1 MGRSRRPKQG
11 AVLRGKKD
19 RQKARIGKNMLS
31 LSFLIL
37 PSLAAASIL
46 PIKFDFGDS
55 AKSRPSLRSVQQ
67 CEGHE
72 NDALVLISGTTPDE
86 ICMPGNTVINM
97 HTLIRED
104 LPTDLTL
111 NLDLHK
117 ITPFPMTV
125 PCLNGVGSCEYELCP
140 MIEDMAD
147 TVCPSFPENQPC
159 GCPLLMG
166 EMHLE
171 GIEMPVQD
179 MGPILGEV
187 MKGSYRAT
195 ATLYG
200 ASNKDKILGCIE
212 FTFKLD
218 TC

>member
-1 MGRSRRPKQG
+1 MGRRRRPKQG
-11 AVLRGKKD
+11 T
-19 RQKARIGKNMLS
+19 KARIGQKERIGKKMLS
-31 LSFLIL
+31 LSFVIL

-72 NDALVLISGTTPDE
+72 NDDLVLISGTTPDE

-97 HTLIRED
+97 HTSIRED

-166 EMHLE
+166 DAPGGNRDASARHGADSWRGDE
-171 GIEMPVQD
+171 GIVQGHCD
-179 MGPILGEV
+179 ALWSLKQGQNSWLH
-187 MKGSYRAT
+187 
-195 ATLYG
+195 
-200 ASNKDKILGCIE
+200 
-212 FTFKLD
+212 
-218 TC
+218 

>member
-1 MGRSRRPKQG
+1 MGPN
-11 AVLRGKKD
+11 
-19 RQKARIGKNMLS
+19 QKNNPHQSSNNKMQLTF
-31 LSFLIL
+31 FLL

-46 PIKFDFGDS
+46 PIKFDFGS
-55 AKSRPSLRSVQQ
+55 SLKSHPSLKSVKQ

-72 NDALVLISGTTPDE
+72 NDALFLINGTTPDE
-86 ICMPGNTVINM
+86 ICMPGTTVINM
-97 HTLIRED
+97 HTQIRED

-147 TVCPSFPENQPC
+147 TVCPSFPESQPC
-159 GCPLLMG
+159 GCPLLAG
-166 EMHLE
+166 EMRLE

-187 MKGSYRAT
+187 MKYRTGPLRRFMEPQTRTKFLVALSSLLSL
-195 ATLYG
+195 TLV
-200 ASNKDKILGCIE
+200 
-212 FTFKLD
+212 
-218 TC
+218 

>member
-1 MGRSRRPKQG
+1 MGSPSSELHYTRTPAPTTMLLLTLLATSASASVLPLTFSFGSR
-11 AVLRGKKD
+11 
-19 RQKARIGKNMLS
+19 N
-31 LSFLIL
+31 
-37 PSLAAASIL
+37 
-46 PIKFDFGDS
+46 
-55 AKSRPSLRSVQQ
+55 PSLRMVKQ
-67 CEGHE
+67 CEGHDD
-72 NDALVLISGTTPDE
+72 DALVLLEGSTPDR
-86 ICMPGNTVINM
+86 ICMPGTTEINM

-117 ITPFPMTV
+117 VTPFPMTV

-147 TVCPSFPENQPC
+147 TVCPSFPEGQPC
-159 GCPLLMG
+159 GCPLLAG

-195 ATLYG
+195 AMLYG
-200 ASNKDKILGCIE
+200 ASAPDKTLGCIE
-212 FTFKLD
+212 FTFTLN

>member
-1 MGRSRRPKQG
+1 MGQSKKQSSNNKMQ
-11 AVLRGKKD
+11 LTF
-19 RQKARIGKNMLS
+19 
-31 LSFLIL
+31 FLL

-46 PIKFDFGDS
+46 PIKFDFGS
-55 AKSRPSLRSVQQ
+55 SLKSHPSLKSVKQ

-72 NDALVLISGTTPDE
+72 NDALFLINGMTPDE
-86 ICMPGNTVINM
+86 ICMPGTTAINM
-97 HTLIRED
+97 HTLIRKD

-117 ITPFPMTV
+117 VTPFPMTV

-159 GCPLLMG
+159 GCPLLAG
-166 EMHLE
+166 EMRLE

>member
-1 MGRSRRPKQG
+1 
-11 AVLRGKKD
+11 
-19 RQKARIGKNMLS
+19 MLS
-31 LSFLIL
+31 LSVLIL

-46 PIKFDFGDS
+46 PIKFDFGNS
-55 AKSRPSLRSVQQ
+55 AESRPSLRSVQQ

-72 NDALVLISGTTPDE
+72 NDALVLIEGTTPDE
-86 ICMPGNTVINM
+86 ICMPGTTVINM
-97 HTLIRED
+97 HTSIRED

-147 TVCPSFPENQPC
+147 TVCPSFPEGQPC
-159 GCPLLMG
+159 GCPLLKG
-166 EMHLE
+166 DMHLE

-195 ATLYG
+195 AMLYG
-200 ASNKDKILGCIE
+200 ASAPDKTLGCIE
-212 FTFKLD
+212 FTFALD

>member
-1 MGRSRRPKQG
+1 MGNKENDQLARR
-11 AVLRGKKD
+11 RR
-19 RQKARIGKNMLS
+19 RQQVKSKMLS
-31 LSFLIL
+31 LSSLILIL
-37 PSLAAASIL
+37 PSLAAASVL
-46 PIKFDFGDS
+46 PIKFDFGNLAES
-55 AKSRPSLRSVQQ
+55 QQPSLRSVQQ
-67 CEGHE
+67 CAGHE
-72 NDALVLISGTTPDE
+72 DDDLVLISGTTPDE
-86 ICMPGNTVINM
+86 ICMPGTTVINM

-111 NLDLHK
+111 ALDLHK

-140 MIEDMAD
+140 MIDDMAD
-147 TVCPSFPENQPC
+147 ILCPSFPEGQPC
-159 GCPLLMG
+159 GCPLLAG

-195 ATLYG
+195 AMLYG
-200 ASNKDKILGCIE
+200 ASAPDKTLGCIE
-212 FTFKLD
+212 FTFTLN

>member
-1 MGRSRRPKQG
+1 MGNQENI
-11 AVLRGKKD
+11 GKKS
-19 RQKARIGKNMLS
+19 RQQEVGNKMFS
-31 LSFLIL
+31 LSFLIIL
-37 PSLAAASIL
+37 PSLASASIL
-46 PIKFDFGDS
+46 PIKFGFKGSSDGG
-55 AKSRPSLRSVQQ
+55 RPSLKSVNQ
-67 CEGHE
+67 CKGHE
-72 NDALVLISGTTPDE
+72 DDALVLLEGTTPDE
-86 ICMPGNTVINM
+86 ICMPGTTAINM

-104 LPTDLTL
+104 LPTRLTL

-147 TVCPSFPENQPC
+147 TVCPSFPESQPC
-159 GCPLLMG
+159 GCPLLAG

-187 MKGSYRAT
+187 MKGSYKAT
-195 ATLYG
+195 AMLYG
-200 ASNKDKILGCIE
+200 ASAPDKTLGCIE

>member
-1 MGRSRRPKQG
+1 VADSAPSSQS
-11 AVLRGKKD
+11 KKESSNNKM
-19 RQKARIGKNMLS
+19 QLTF
-31 LSFLIL
+31 FLL

-46 PIKFDFGDS
+46 PIKFDFGS
-55 AKSRPSLRSVQQ
+55 SSKSHPSLKSVKQ

-72 NDALVLISGTTPDE
+72 NDALFLIEGTTPDE
-86 ICMPGNTVINM
+86 ICMPGTTAINM
-97 HTLIRED
+97 HTHIRED

-117 ITPFPMTV
+117 VTPFPMTV

-147 TVCPSFPENQPC
+147 TVCPSFPEGQPC
-159 GCPLLMG
+159 GCPLLAG
-166 EMHLE
+166 EMNLE

-195 ATLYG
+195 AMLYG
-200 ASNKDKILGCIE
+200 ASAPDKTLGCIE
-212 FTFKLD
+212 FTFTLN

>member
-1 MGRSRRPKQG
+1 MGSNKIMVS
-11 AVLRGKKD
+11 A
-19 RQKARIGKNMLS
+19 
-31 LSFLIL
+31 LILL
-37 PSLAAASIL
+37 PSLATASIL
-46 PIKFDFGDS
+46 PIKFNFGS
-55 AKSRPSLRSVQQ
+55 SGNSFPSLKSVQQ
-67 CEGHE
+67 CEGHQD
-72 NDALVLISGTTPDE
+72 DALVLLEGTTPDS
-86 ICMPGNTVINM
+86 ICMPGTTEVNM

-111 NLDLHK
+111 NLDK

-159 GCPLLMG
+159 GCPLLAG